1 MLRIILNEQTPCT
14 NPTENTKEWIEKN
27 QTILRTFLAYCFHL
41 KNAVGLASNQIAFRG
56 NRIMDRFFATKSSGH
71 WKIIINP
78 ELKSIKGDSIRC
90 EEGCLTWPNRTII
103 AERYPSILVSYWNQ
117 DGSFIENEFL
127 DDYEAQVWQHEI
139 NHLDGKQEILK
150 DLPIKKEER
159 LPGRNEPCFCGSGKK
174 FKKCCGK

>member
-1 MLRIILNEQTPCT
+1 MTDK
-14 NPTENTKEWIEKN
+14 NTDEK
-27 QTILRTFLAYCFHL
+27 TKDLVVFLD
-41 KNAVGLASNQIAFRG
+41 GIG
-56 NRIMDRFFATKSSGH
+56 
-71 WKIIINP
+71 
-78 ELKSIKGDSIRC
+78 
-90 EEGCLTWPNRTII
+90 RTII

-117 DGSFIENEFL
+117 DSSFIENEFL

-159 LPGRNEPCFCGSGKK
+159 LPGRNEPCFCGSDKK